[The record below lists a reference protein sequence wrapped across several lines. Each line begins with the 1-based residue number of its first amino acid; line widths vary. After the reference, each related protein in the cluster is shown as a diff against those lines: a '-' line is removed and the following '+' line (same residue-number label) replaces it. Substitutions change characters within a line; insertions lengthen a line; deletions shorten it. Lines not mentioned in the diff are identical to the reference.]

1 MAEIEFNID
10 TQGIGLLQVNRPSV
24 RNALDW
30 AAMRAFAEAIEQAHA
45 ADNLRA
51 LIVTGAGGHF
61 ISGGDLVELHHF
73 TRPED
78 GLRLAEIM
86 GETLAWMETLPCPVI
101 AAMNGAARGGGAEVA
116 VACDLRVLAE
126 EATVG
131 FVQVK
136 LGLTPGWGGGQRLM
150 RLVGYATAL
159 DLLATGRV
167 LDAQEAQQLRLAD
180 RLAPPGQAL
189 QVAMALA
196 EQIAQNPPEVVQA
209 NKRLLRFGL
218 THDLN
223 LAFSAER
230 AEFPLLWASETHNAA
245 VKRVLEG

>member
-1 MAEIEFNID
+1 MAELDFDID
-10 TQGIGLLQVNRPSV
+10 AQGIGLLRVNRPSV

-51 LIVTGAGGHF
+51 LIITGADGHF
-61 ISGGDLVELHHF
+61 ISGGDLTELHHF
-73 TRPED
+73 SRPED

-116 VACDLRVLAE
+116 VACDLRVMAE
-126 EATVG
+126 DATLG

-167 LDAQEAQQLRLAD
+167 LNALEALQLQLIN

-189 QVAMALA
+189 STALALA
-196 EQIAQNPPEVVQA
+196 EQMAQHSPEVIQA
-209 NKRLLRFGL
+209 IKRLLRFGL

-223 LAFSAER
+223 LGLSAER
-230 AEFPLLWASETHNAA
+230 AEFPPLWASEYHNAA
-245 VKRVLEG
+245 VKRMLE